1 MKRRLLPRL
10 AARLGAFEIGAR
22 RSLCETA
29 VLWLPGNR
37 IGNPLKYLALR
48 GAGAKVQ
55 WPVHIDSNVW
65 IRNPR
70 EFECGPKAVISRGAV
85 LNCSTTLRLGSGV
98 LVGYGAFIGT
108 AKHTVPPTLDETIV
122 DAAQQSAPIHIG
134 DDSWIGANACVLSGS
149 ELGSGSV
156 VGAGTVVNGLLGPGD
171 IVVGAPP
178 RRVRVRG

>member
-1 MKRRLLPRL
+1 MERRLLPRL
-10 AARLGAFEIGAR
+10 AARLGAFQIGAR
-22 RSLCETA
+22 RSLCESA

-70 EFECGPKAVISRGAV
+70 EFECGPRAVISRGAV

-108 AKHTVPPTLDETIV
+108 AKHTVPPTLDTAIV
-122 DAAQQSAPIHIG
+122 DAAQQSASIRIG
-134 DDSWIGANACVLSGS
+134 DDCWIGANACVLSGS
-149 ELGSGSV
+149 ELASGGV
-156 VGAGTVVNGLLGPGD
+156 VGAGTVVNGVLGPGEV
-171 IVVGAPP
+171 VVGGSP
-178 RRVRVRG
+178 RTVRVRC

>member
-1 MKRRLLPRL
+1 MGRRLLPRL
-10 AARLGAFEIGAR
+10 AARLGAFQVGAR
-22 RSLCETA
+22 RSFCETA

-37 IGNPLKYLALR
+37 FGNPLKYLALR

-70 EFECGPKAVISRGAV
+70 EFECGAGAVISRGAV
-85 LNCSTTLRLGSGV
+85 LNCSTTLHLGTGV

-108 AKHTVPPTLDETIV
+108 TKHTVPPTLDEKIV
-122 DAAQQSAPIHIG
+122 DAAQQSASIHIG
-134 DDSWIGANACVLSGS
+134 DDCWIGANACVLSGS
-149 ELGSGSV
+149 ELGSGGV
-156 VGAGTVVNGLLGPGD
+156 VGAGTVVNGVLSPGEV
-171 IVVGAPP
+171 VVGGPP